1 MLTPAEDLAIDL
13 TLGGL
18 ARRLRRGD
26 ACTRRTARARLRR
39 RGRAPQHPGGR
50 AVAVRRHRD
59 RQRRADRRRGDPRP
73 SSRRAVAG
81 ATTAADAIAAID
93 AYFASPAAA
102 SSPPAYVGA
111 TDDLTPVDIGE
122 GQRLD
127 YGMRADEAR
136 DRRAAARPR
145 HRGGGGRR
153 RASPATWPSGWRCS
167 ARPASG
173 CSPPRRGCS
182 TCAPRSASCRSAV
195 ENAKASAHLRA
206 RDARARAGED
216 RRDRSAGG
224 GLGLPAARGAA
235 RVDLH
240 GDLAARRA
248 CASPTSC
255 A

>member
-1 MLTPAEDLAIDL
+1 MLTPAEDLAVDL

-18 ARRLRRGD
+18 GSATTARRC
-26 ACTRRTARARLRR
+26 CTRRTARARLRR
-39 RGRAPQHPGGR
+39 RGRAAQHPGGR
-50 AVAVRRHRD
+50 AVALRRHR
-59 RQRRADRRRGDPRP
+59 RPTAPRWRRPRR
-73 SSRRAVAG
+73 SSPTLDALVAG

-102 SSPPAYVGA
+102 STPPATSA
-111 TDDLTPVDIGE
+111 STDDLTPVDIGE

-127 YGMRADEAR
+127 YGMRADEDA
-136 DRRAAARPR
+136 DRRAAARP
-145 HRGGGGRR
+145 GARR
-153 RASPATWPSGWRCS
+153 RWWPTAPSPATRPSRWRCS

-173 CSPPRRGCS
+173 RSTPRRALLDLRAEVGILQE
-182 TCAPRSASCRSAV
+182 RGRERQGV
-195 ENAKASAHLRA
+195 AHLRA
-206 RDARARAGED
+206 RDARAGARQD

-224 GLGLPAARGAA
+224 GLDLPAARDAA